1 MKTILIATDFSKAS
15 RNASIYGVQLAK
27 FLNAKVIL
35 FNAYQI
41 PAVAGLGLTVS
52 RYDVM
57 MQTDKLLLDEA
68 DILDPKLD
76 IIEILCDEGLPEKTI
91 INVANEKKVDFI
103 ITGMKGTGKNFKKIF
118 GSTATLLA
126 KSTNIPLIIVPED
139 ARFKTPEIIVFAN
152 DDSIDSDKNAL
163 EYLAA
168 ITQTFKSK
176 LYVVKVIKDKNEE
189 WFEVSDI
196 AHKLNKVIKIL
207 DSSFQYPVDTDIRHA
222 LNEFIITHNADMLVM
237 VPHKHDWLER
247 LFRKSETK
255 GMLFHSH
262 IPLLVLP
269 ETSLRKKDIKVSTF
283 QNEQT
288 VMEVSH

>member
-1 MKTILIATDFSKAS
+1 MKTILIATDFTKAS
-15 RNASIYGVQLAK
+15 RNASLYGVQLAN

-35 FNAYQI
+35 FNVYEI
-41 PAVAGLGLTVS
+41 LSPPSSLNLTVS

-68 DILDPKLD
+68 NILDPSSD
-76 IIEILCDEGLPEKTI
+76 IIEILCDEGLPEKAI
-91 INVANEKKVDFI
+91 INIANEKKVDFI
-103 ITGMKGTGKNFKKIF
+103 ITGMKGSGNNLKKIF
-118 GSTATLLA
+118 GSTVTSLA
-126 KSTNIPLIIVPED
+126 KNTNIPLIIVPED
-139 ARFKTPEIIVFAN
+139 ATFTTPEILVFAN
-152 DDSIDSDKNAL
+152 DGSIDSDKNAL

-176 LYVVKVIKDKNEE
+176 LYVVKVMKDKNKEC
-189 WFEVSDI
+189 FEVSDI

-237 VPHKHDWLER
+237 LPHKHDWLER

-255 GMLFHSH
+255 DMLFHTH
-262 IPLLVLP
+262 IPLLILP
-269 ETSLRKKDIKVSTF
+269 ETSIQSQGIQLETKQIEKAVY
-283 QNEQT
+283 
-288 VMEVSH
+288 